1 MKEKLENLIEVRCS
15 DMLPNGIRRY
25 EERITT
31 EMPSEDKLVLSRAIY
46 NAYKLGLLTAIGI
59 AGLTGEVA
67 GLYNLFSD

>member
-59 AGLTGEVA
+59 AGLTGVVA